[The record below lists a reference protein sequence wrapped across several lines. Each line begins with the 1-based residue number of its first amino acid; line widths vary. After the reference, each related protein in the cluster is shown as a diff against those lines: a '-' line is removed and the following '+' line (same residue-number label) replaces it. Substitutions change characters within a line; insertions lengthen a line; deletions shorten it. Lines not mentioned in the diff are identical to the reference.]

1 MFHRRRDPRG
11 QSLVEFAL
19 VIPIVL
25 LLMLG
30 LFDLGRVVFTNNSL
44 SDGSRHGAR
53 TAAVDP
59 RSATYCS
66 DVQAAART
74 AVRGLALSVFTVSY
88 QRVDSA
94 GVPTGSAVVVCS
106 GGSPSGAVP
115 SSARPGDRVTVR
127 LTANVNLATPLVAA
141 ATGQNAFTLTG
152 ESTMT
157 VTFAPSIP

>member
-1 MFHRRRDPRG
+1 MSIRRRSARG

-44 SDGSRHGAR
+44 SDGARHGAR

-59 RSATYCS
+59 RSPTYCA
-66 DVQAAART
+66 DIEDAART
-74 AVRGLALSVFTVSY
+74 AVRGLPLSVFTVTY
-88 QRVDSA
+88 QRVDST
-94 GVPTGSAVVVCS
+94 GVPTGAALVVCS
-106 GGSPSGAVP
+106 GGSPGAAIP
-115 SSARPGDRVTVR
+115 SSARPGDRVTVV
-127 LTANVNLATPLVAA
+127 LTANVDLATPLVAA
-141 ATGQNAFTLTG
+141 ATGQDAFTLTG

-157 VTFAPSIP
+157 VTFAPAIP